1 MIKTCI
7 FITYFDILK
16 LQYHPFPKGT
26 MSVKPIRKPFF
37 GDPLFPFE
45 LAYKNVKKQNNEL
58 PDHLHDRYE
67 LVYIHQGKGVFF
79 IDNTWYEKKKGDLFI
94 IPGNTIHHS
103 LPHNEDPIVSSA
115 LFFAP
120 TLLAMEPIDDSYHSL
135 LCFDFARNKKIY
147 RIEQTESLISVTEA
161 ALEQIHGELED
172 RKAGYHEAVKLIT
185 CQLLLHINRF
195 IQSVSGSSTAGEPGV
210 GPFWIKEVLREIDEH
225 PEREASLALL
235 AEKANV
241 SAPHFSRVFKQLTTM
256 NVTQYVNAKRMIRA
270 KELLTRTDNNI
281 MDIAEQCGYETATHF
296 YRIFKA
302 FTGFTPN
309 KYRQNQ
315 SRL

>member
-1 MIKTCI
+1 M
-7 FITYFDILK
+7 
-16 LQYHPFPKGT
+16 
-26 MSVKPIRKPFF
+26 KPIRKPFF

-45 LAYKNVKKQNNEL
+45 LAYKNVRKQINEL

-79 IDNTWYEKKKGDLFI
+79 IDNTWYEKKAGDLFI

-103 LPHNEDPIVSSA
+103 LPHHEDPIVSSA

-120 TLLAMEPIDDSYHSL
+120 TLLAMDPLDDSYHNL
-135 LCFDFARNKKIY
+135 LCFDFARKKRIY
-147 RIEQTESLISVTEA
+147 RLEQPEFLMSFTEM
-161 ALEQIHGELED
+161 ALAQIHGELED

-185 CQLLLHINRF
+185 CQLLLQINRF
-195 IQSVSGSSTAGEPGV
+195 VQSVSGHHPAGEPGV
-210 GPFWIKEVLREIDEH
+210 GPSWMKEVLRDLDEH
-225 PEREASLALL
+225 PEREASLARL

-270 KELLTRTDNNI
+270 KELLTRSDNNI
-281 MDIAEQCGYETATHF
+281 MDIAEQCGYETPTHF

-302 FTGFTPN
+302 FTGQTPN
-309 KYRQNQ
+309 QYRQNQ